1 MQVKK
6 NLEHLYKKV
15 EKHLCEEEAL
25 LQVVWHSMQDEFLKQ
40 YKMFEQLI
48 ARCYP
53 DSNITLEFTINDL
66 LNYFSNIAQSH

>member
-6 NLEHLYKKV
+6 NLEHLYRKV
-15 EKHLCEEEAL
+15 EKHLSEEEAL

-40 YKMFEQLI
+40 YKTFDTLI

-53 DSNITLEFTINDL
+53 DSHITIEFTIGDL
-66 LNYFSNIAQSH
+66 LEYFSNIAQSH